1 MNRRIL
7 LKLKENKKSIL
18 IGCVYAF
25 VFLHILKTVIV
36 YFIGL
41 NHINAANQNS
51 SLMLWLPLFIF
62 LFFGLFN

>member
-1 MNRRIL
+1 MNRKIL

-41 NHINAANQNS
+41 HHINAANQNS

-62 LFFGLFN
+62 PFFWLI